1 MRIAVVG
8 AGGVGGLFGAL
19 LSRAGE
25 EVVFVAR
32 GAHLEA
38 IKRDGLKVESPLGSF
53 TARVQASDDPAALG
67 TADAVLVAVKT
78 WQVKEVAPRLR
89 PLLGPTTVVVPM
101 ENGVEAADELAA
113 ALGPGPVAGGLC
125 HVLAWIEGPG
135 AVRHA
140 GFAPRVTLGEL
151 AGGGS
156 ERLERL
162 AAALRR
168 AGMEAAVVADIR
180 SALWEKFLFIDPLG
194 SVGAVARVPVG
205 EMLSAPET
213 RALLVAVMREV
224 EALGRARGAR
234 LAADAVER
242 TLARVEALPPEATAS
257 MQRDVLAGK
266 ASELHQQTGAVVR
279 LGRAAGVPVPVHE
292 ALYGALLPQERRA
305 RAGSPS
311 NQGRQVSRDP
321 GERPR

>member
-19 LSRAGE
+19 LSRVGE
-25 EVVFVAR
+25 EVAFVAR

-38 IKRDGLKVESPLGSF
+38 IRRDGLRVESPLGSF
-53 TARVQASDDPAALG
+53 TARAQASDDPAALG

-89 PLLGPTTVVVPM
+89 PLLGPATVVVPM
-101 ENGVEAADELAA
+101 ENGVEAAGELEA

-140 GFAPRVTLGEL
+140 GFAPRVTLGEM

-180 SALWEKFLFIDPLG
+180 TALWEKFLFIDPLS
-194 SVGAVARVPVG
+194 SVGAAARVPVR
-205 EMLSAPET
+205 EMLSVPET
-213 RALLVAVMREV
+213 RALLVAAMREV

-234 LAADAVER
+234 LAADVVER
-242 TLARVEALPPEATAS
+242 TLTRVEGLPPEATAS

-266 ASELHQQTGAVVR
+266 PSELHEQTGAVVR

-305 RAGSPS
+305 RAA
-311 NQGRQVSRDP
+311 R
-321 GERPR
+321 

>member
-8 AGGVGGLFGAL
+8 AGGVGGLFGGL

-25 EVVFVAR
+25 EVAFVAR
-32 GAHLEA
+32 GAHLQA
-38 IKRDGLKVESPLGSF
+38 IERDGLKVESPLGSF
-53 TARVQASDDPAALG
+53 TARVQASGDPAALG

-89 PLLGPTTVVVPM
+89 PLLGPGTVVVPM

-125 HVLAWIEGPG
+125 HVMAWIEGPG
-135 AVRHA
+135 AVKHG
-140 GFAPRVTLGEL
+140 GFGPKVTLGEL

-162 AAALRR
+162 AAAMRR
-168 AGMEAAVVADIR
+168 AGMEAAVVDDIR
-180 SALWEKFLFIDPLG
+180 TALWEKFLFIDPFS

-205 EMLSAPET
+205 EMLAVPET
-213 RALLVAVMREV
+213 RALLVAAMREV

-234 LAADAVER
+234 LAPDAVER
-242 TLARVEALPPEATAS
+242 TLKRVEGLPPDATAS
-257 MQRDVLAGK
+257 MQRDVLAAK
-266 ASELHQQTGAVVR
+266 PSELHEQTGAMVR

-311 NQGRQVSRDP
+311 NQGGQASRDS

>member
-1 MRIAVVG
+1 MRIAIVG
-8 AGGVGGLFGAL
+8 AGGVGGLFGTL
-19 LSRAGE
+19 LKRAGE
-25 EVVFVAR
+25 EVAFVAR

-38 IKRDGLKVESPLGSF
+38 IRRDGMRVESPLGTF
-53 TARVQASDDPAALG
+53 TAHAPASDDPAALG

-89 PLLGPTTVVVPM
+89 PLLGPATVVVPM

-135 AVRHA
+135 AVRHT
-140 GFAPRVTLGEL
+140 GFAPRVTLGEM

-162 AAALRR
+162 AAALRK

-180 SALWEKFLFIDPLG
+180 TALWEKFLFIDPFG
-194 SVGAVARVPVG
+194 SVGAVARAPVG
-205 EMLSAPET
+205 ELLSVPET
-213 RALLVAVMREV
+213 RALLVAAMREV

-234 LAADAVER
+234 LAPDAVER

-257 MQRDVLAGK
+257 MQRDVQAGK
-266 ASELHQQTGAVVR
+266 PSELHEQTGAVVR
-279 LGRAAGVPVPVHE
+279 LGRDAGVPVPVHQV
-292 ALYGALLPQERRA
+292 LYGALLPQERRA
-305 RAGSPS
+305 RAG
-311 NQGRQVSRDP
+311 R
-321 GERPR
+321 